1 MVAAGGSSG
10 NKKLAE
16 ALLSS
21 ASQVCP
27 RVLFPLVY
35 SCFYGTGVIK
45 LFYHHYAHI
54 PGRDFFVYNQMQI

>member
-21 ASQVCP
+21 ASQVCTS
-27 RVLFPLVY
+27 VLLPLAN
-35 SCFYGTGVIK
+35 
-45 LFYHHYAHI
+45 LFLFLVDTNC
-54 PGRDFFVYNQMQI
+54 R